1 MIADSITPDPP
12 RRPPMVAGP
21 TATKNTTI
29 TETVHY
35 EDRCP
40 TCDRRWMGHTRGAAV
55 RSARACCLATHG
67 RA

>member
-12 RRPPMVAGP
+12 SRPPMVAGSI
-21 TATKNTTI
+21 ATETTTI

-35 EDRCP
+35 EARCP
-40 TCDRRWMGHTRGAAV
+40 TCDRRWMGHTRDTARFAAL
-55 RSARACCLATHG
+55 ACCHK